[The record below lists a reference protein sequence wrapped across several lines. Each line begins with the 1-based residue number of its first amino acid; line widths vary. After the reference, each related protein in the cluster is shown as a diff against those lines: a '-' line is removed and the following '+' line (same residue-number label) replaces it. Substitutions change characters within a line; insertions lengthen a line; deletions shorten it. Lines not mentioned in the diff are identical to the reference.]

1 MKIATICR
9 ACSPKEPYFLFDMA
23 LWGVSPKSYRTLS
36 FADLT
41 VSELSGANL
50 KKKKKNLLS
59 SNSVVCK
66 ARGTLTLRFTLA
78 HIHARLMTEEI
89 NPSLTHPATVF

>member
-23 LWGVSPKSYRTLS
+23 LWGVSPKSYRMLS

-50 KKKKKNLLS
+50 KENLLS
-59 SNSVVCK
+59 NNSVVCK